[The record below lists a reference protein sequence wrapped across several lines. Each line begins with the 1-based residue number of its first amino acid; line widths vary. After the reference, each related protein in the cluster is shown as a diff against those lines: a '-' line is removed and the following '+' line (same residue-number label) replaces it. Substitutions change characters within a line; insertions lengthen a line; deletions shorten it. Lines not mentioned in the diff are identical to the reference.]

1 MNISVF
7 LSYPKP
13 YVDKQQVFIERLTN
27 YLNGHGFE
35 PFQNVPAGS
44 SPAGK
49 RVPSPAGRESSRRES
64 R

>member
-27 YLNGHGFE
+27 YLNGHGF
-35 PFQNVPAGS
+35 NL
-44 SPAGK
+44 
-49 RVPSPAGRESSRRES
+49 
-64 R
+64 